1 MAALCPCCRREQ
13 EHNQRRN
20 EHEATHVTIIAP
32 FATLDHQRSRS
43 AAIPPAV
50 RQHFHPSAG
59 SQTAQQEDRV
69 AGLDGFGYPLLRVRK
84 KLHRHALTDYVRY
97 FGNPKPFATGLFCRW
112 FKLQYTGIRISWPLC
127 LRSRRGQTAPLRL
140 PLPARIPILYV
151 ILSVLVGISVVPMY
165 FYSAQVE
172 AINRDRLKTNERLLQ
187 NTVTR
192 SLADD
197 IAQHED
203 SLRMALTNL
212 ASSVQVA
219 SGGDIST
226 NNLSAPELRALL
238 ENFVSSS
245 DDIAYATVLNS
256 EAKGISAGRIAP
268 DAFLQREL
276 ERAYSAATE
285 GRVYN
290 GQALTVG
297 SGKNA
302 RTVMLVS
309 TPIMYGGRFLGMIG
323 SIVDLQFLIKRLQE
337 VNRGGLTPYVVDSQG
352 RLVAGASPDYA
363 TGQDMAKLE
372 IVKNFVDEGGK
383 AQLAATKEF
392 KISDGKH
399 TIDML
404 GTYSPVTALDW
415 AVVAQKPRSEAYAGV
430 FEMQRTARLLALLA
444 VLLSIGLSIYV
455 ARKITNP
462 LETLTESSRAIAR
475 GDFSQRVHLKSRT
488 EIGELADTF
497 NVMSQELEQFVL
509 DLKRAAEE
517 NRALFMGSI
526 QMLAG
531 AVDEKDPYTKGHSDR
546 VTRYSILIAKEM
558 DLPQSFIETVRISAL
573 LHDVGKIGIEDRIL
587 KKPGALT
594 PEEFEI
600 MKTHTTKG
608 ANILRPVKQLRE
620 MLPGIELHH
629 EALDG
634 RGYPYGLKE
643 DQIPL
648 LARIIAVADT
658 FDAVTTNRPY
668 QTAHDPLEAL
678 RIINSL
684 IGKRLDAK
692 CVAALTA
699 VFERGEIRIQRIA
712 KTQAASAAA
721 GNPPAQVTPPAA
733 SDAIAAI
740 DNSRV

>member
-1 MAALCPCCRREQ
+1 M
-13 EHNQRRN
+13 
-20 EHEATHVTIIAP
+20 
-32 FATLDHQRSRS
+32 
-43 AAIPPAV
+43 
-50 RQHFHPSAG
+50 
-59 SQTAQQEDRV
+59 
-69 AGLDGFGYPLLRVRK
+69 K
-84 KLHRHALTDYVRY
+84 
-97 FGNPKPFATGLFCRW
+97 
-112 FKLQYTGIRISWPLC
+112 
-127 LRSRRGQTAPLRL
+127 L

-151 ILSVLVGISVVPMY
+151 ILGVLVAISVVPMY

-172 AINRDRLKTNERLLQ
+172 AINRDRLKTNEMLLQ

-197 IAQHED
+197 IAQHQE
-203 SLRMALTNL
+203 SLRMGLSNL
-212 ASSVQVA
+212 SSAIQVA
-219 SGGDIST
+219 SGGDIGST
-226 NNLSAPELRALL
+226 NISVPELRALL

-245 DDIAYATVLNS
+245 ADIAYATLLNS

-276 ERAYSAATE
+276 ERAYSASSE
-285 GRVYN
+285 GRAYT

-297 SGKNA
+297 SGKA
-302 RTVMLVS
+302 SRTVVVVS
-309 TPIMYGGRFLGMIG
+309 TPITYGGRFLGMIG
-323 SIVDLQFLIKRLQE
+323 GIVDLQFLIKRLQE
-337 VNRGGLTPYVVDSQG
+337 VSRGGLTPYVVDSQG
-352 RLVAGASPDYA
+352 RLVAGASPEYA
-363 TGQDMAKLE
+363 TGQDMTRLE
-372 IVKNFVDEGGK
+372 IVKNFVDQGGK

-392 KISDGKH
+392 KVVEGRN
-399 TIDML
+399 TVEML

-415 AVVAQKPRSEAYAGV
+415 AVAVQKPQREAYRGV
-430 FEMQRTARLLALLA
+430 FEMQHTARQLALLA
-444 VLLSIGLSIYV
+444 VLVSIGLSIYV

-546 VTRYSILIAKEM
+546 VTRYSVLIAKEM
-558 DLPQSFIETVRISAL
+558 NQPEPFIETLRISAL

-634 RGYPYGLKE
+634 RGYPRGLKD
-643 DQIPL
+643 DQIPM

-658 FDAVTTNRPY
+658 FDALTTNRPY
-668 QTAHDPLEAL
+668 QAAHDPNDAL
-678 RIINSL
+678 QIVHSL
-684 IGKRLDAK
+684 VGKRLDPH

-699 VFERGEIRIQRIA
+699 VFERGEIRIQRIPKA
-712 KTQAASAAA
+712 QAAGAASAGASQA
-721 GNPPAQVTPPAA
+721 TPDVIA
-733 SDAIAAI
+733 SIETI
-740 DNSRV
+740 RI